1 MNDGH
6 QCIYRDKYCTVINSC
21 SSVGINLRG
30 AIPTD
35 RTAYIFISTW
45 YEDVE
50 RSIVLMLKQTRLLFI
65 IRKICELC
73 DRENAVTIKFQYRT
87 RISEVGSVINY
98 WSGGENISGESVLS
112 RIRGL
117 IGKRPDELDLP
128 SREGWDTSLEFL
140 SILKSCIAK
149 MGDPIPNDFLRM

>member
-21 SSVGINLRG
+21 PSVGINLRG

-35 RTAYIFISTW
+35 RTVYIFISTW

-65 IRKICELC
+65 IRKIWELC